1 MALKNRKIRKKHRGT
16 RTNGRGKKG
25 SRQKGSAGGRGN
37 AGSFRHK
44 KIWFI
49 KNRPGYFGKSGMPTG
64 KREKVKYV
72 TLAWINEYAE
82 KKGVKEVDVSEF
94 GYNRVLGRGSINA
107 PITIKAKSFS
117 KRAIEKIE
125 AAGGKAVVTQ

>member
-25 SRQKGSAGGRGN
+25 SRQKGHAGGRGN

-49 KNRPGYFGKSGMPTG
+49 KNKPEYFGKHGMPPG
-64 KREKVKYV
+64 KKEKIRYI
-72 TLAWINEYAE
+72 TLDWVEEYAE
-82 KKGVKEVDVSEF
+82 RKGIKEIDVTEF
-94 GYNRVLGRGSINA
+94 GYSRVTGRGNISK
-107 PITIKAKSFS
+107 PLVIKANTFT
-117 KRAIEKIE
+117 KRAVEKIE
-125 AAGGKAVVTQ
+125 SAGGKAITI

>member
-25 SRQKGSAGGRGN
+25 SRQKGHAGGRGN

-49 KNRPGYFGKSGMPTG
+49 KNRPDYFGKHGMPPG
-64 KREKVKYV
+64 KREKIRYI

-82 KKGVKEVDVSEF
+82 KNGVKEIDVTEF
-94 GYNRVLGRGSINA
+94 GYKRVLGRGELKV
-107 PITIKAKSFS
+107 PLTIKANSFS
-117 KRAIEKIE
+117 KRAMEKIE
-125 AAGGKAVVTQ
+125 AAGGKAITI